1 MRKAIVSGAN
11 GFIGSNVVKYLVSK
25 NVEVT
30 ALVHAGHDDHIIK
43 SDLIHVYNMELD
55 DMASLIDVLPKDDY
69 DIFYHFAWN
78 GCAGEARANT
88 KLQLQNAQWT
98 IEALR
103 LANELGCRKFVCAG
117 SIMEHETMAAA
128 YKQGNRPGLG
138 YIYGGGKLIAHVMC
152 MSEAAKLGIDLLWG
166 SITNAYGIGEMSPRM
181 VNTTIRKCI
190 NGENPEFTSGIQ
202 NYDFVYI
209 DDVARA
215 FYLIGKNGKAF
226 HEYLIGSSAAKPLR
240 EFLLEMQQSIAPN
253 VNFIFGN
260 VPFTGVNLPLECFSC
275 ADTEKDTGFKAEIS
289 FGEGCKRTKEW
300 LEAKMREEVQ

>member
-11 GFIGSNVVKYLVSK
+11 GFIGSNVVKYLVSQ

-55 DMASLIDVLPKDDY
+55 DMASLINILPKDDY

-78 GCAGEARANT
+78 GVDILKRT
-88 KLQLQNAQWT
+88 DTDLQLRNVQWT
-98 IEALR
+98 VEALKI
-103 LANELGCRKFVCAG
+103 AYGLGCKRFVCAG
-117 SIMEHETMAAA
+117 TIMEHEAIATTYAN
-128 YKQGNRPGLG
+128 GNRPGLG
-138 YIYGGGKLIAHVMC
+138 YIYGACKSAAHTVCKSIAAQLPIELIWT
-152 MSEAAKLGIDLLWG
+152 E
-166 SITNAYGIGEMSPRM
+166 ITNAYGIGEVSTRM
-181 VNTTIRKCI
+181 LNTTIRKCI
-190 NGENPEFTSGIQ
+190 NGENPSFTAGTQ
-202 NYDFVYI
+202 NYDFIYI

-215 FYLIGKNGKAF
+215 FFLIGEKGKPF
-226 HEYLIGSSAAKPLR
+226 HKYLIGSSKARPLR
-240 EFLLEMQQSIAPN
+240 EFLLEMQRVIAPDLD
-253 VNFIFGN
+253 FIFGDI
-260 VPFTGVNLPLECFSC
+260 PFTGVNLPLECFSC